1 MKNVEFKAELRD
13 PTLAAGILRTLGA
26 RFTTRMRQTDTY
38 YRVVHGRL
46 KKRETQVIRPA
57 GSPDEPVEVI
67 YYQREDALKPKISD
81 FTIYTESEAA
91 ARFGPDPLPVWV
103 VVTKTRS
110 LYMLGPTR
118 IHLDEVEGLGA
129 FVEFESMVS
138 SSNPEQAARRH
149 NEELRAALA
158 HVLGEP
164 LAMSYS
170 DLLAA
175 ELERARAARD

>member
-26 RFTTRMRQTDTY
+26 RFTSKMHQTDTY

-46 KKRETQVIRPA
+46 KKRETRVLHPA

-67 YYQREDALKPKISD
+67 YYQREDALKPKVSD
-81 FTIYTESEAA
+81 FTIYSENEAA

-118 IHLDEVEGLGA
+118 IHLDDVEGLGHY
-129 FVEFESMVS
+129 VEFESMVS
-138 SSNPEQAARRH
+138 SSNPEDAARSH
-149 NEELRAALA
+149 NVKLRSALTP
-158 HVLGEP
+158 VLGEP

-170 DLLAA
+170 DMLSA
-175 ELERARAARD
+175 ELERERAAGK